1 MVYLAS
7 PFFNKFE
14 IIVKDN
20 MIETVR
26 DKMHLGKD
34 DMFNPEDSDVS
45 NQYGVAGG
53 NAAPEQRFEFA
64 RAIYQD
70 NVNGIKKCDT
80 LVFPKFTTDL
90 GTLWEVGFAM
100 GLGKKIY
107 RYNFLTRKL
116 EQVDYKPIEWT
127 AAVRNERNIATTFD
141 AVIFGILSSNEK
153 IAPNLV
159 YSFYEDAEL
168 TDNIMF
174 AANFKF
180 KNAEGKVIAPKDRD
194 WTGGIL

>member
-7 PFFNKFE
+7 PFFNMFE
-14 IIVKDN
+14 VVVKGN
-20 MIETVR
+20 MIEEIEKV
-26 DKMHLGKD
+26 
-34 DMFNPEDSDVS
+34 FNLEDEDLFDPEDSDAS
-45 NQYGVAGG
+45 EKYGSSE
-53 NAAPEQRFEFA
+53 NRTPQERFEFA
-64 RAIYQD
+64 KAIYKD
-70 NVNGIKKCDT
+70 NVEGIKKCDT

-107 RYNFLTRKL
+107 RYNFLSMEL
-116 EQVDYKPIEWT
+116 EKVDYKPIEWT
-127 AAVRNERNIATTFD
+127 TAVRNERDIATTFD

-153 IAPNLV
+153 VAPNLV
-159 YSFYEDAEL
+159 YRFGDAKL
-168 TDNIMF
+168 TDNLMF

-180 KNAEGKVIAPKDRD
+180 RNAEGKVIMPKDRD